1 MRESFVETVV
11 MVVESCCFWVEM
23 WPREILIECV
33 QVEGVFVA
41 AVAAVVVVVIAVGGL
56 GGGVEEV
63 GQSRDSS
70 SLVARESVSR
80 VRAQMLP
87 YVLVRRK
94 YT

>member
-1 MRESFVETVV
+1 

-33 QVEGVFVA
+33 RVEGVFVA
-41 AVAAVVVVVIAVGGL
+41 AVVVVVVVVVL
-56 GGGVEEV
+56 GGVVVV

-70 SLVARESVSR
+70 SLVARDSVLR

>member
-1 MRESFVETVV
+1 V
-11 MVVESCCFWVEM
+11 
-23 WPREILIECV
+23 L
-33 QVEGVFVA
+33 GG
-41 AVAAVVVVVIAVGGL
+41 VVVV
-56 GGGVEEV
+56 
-63 GQSRDSS
+63 GQSCDSSSSS